1 MMRVMKSAALV
12 AALVMIGGAARG
24 DQPRS
29 SAPAVSTQAQSELP
43 GSRAPDQSAQNA
55 RPWVTGVPQ
64 REQKAATDLFREG
77 NALLKES
84 LFVQAAAKYREA
96 LSHWNHP
103 GIHYNLALALLN
115 LDQPIEVY
123 NHLEAALKYGP
134 APLDT
139 DKFDHANRYR
149 ALIEKQLARIDIRCD
164 KPAGAIVSMDGT
176 RVFMAPG
183 HYEGLVRV
191 GPHTIVAERKGFVGV
206 QKTPTLPPGETTKIE
221 LRLFTAEQ
229 LPRYKPRWPI
239 YVPIAVLAAGVGAAG
254 VGGILNWQ
262 ATESFKAYDRGVSS
276 CSLGSATGGCMPN
289 GALAGK
295 RSAGDA
301 MQGSA
306 FALYGIGAAL
316 VAAGGVLLYMDR
328 ARPYHVEQGETAQP
342 PVVVAPVLGSSGGG
356 ATVTVRF

>member
-1 MMRVMKSAALV
+1 MKSAAVL
-12 AALVMIGGAARG
+12 AALVLMGPAARA
-24 DQPRS
+24 DEPRS
-29 SAPAVSTQAQSELP
+29 STPAVSKQAQAELP
-43 GSRAPDQSAQNA
+43 GSAAE
-55 RPWVTGVPQ
+55 RPWGVGVSLK
-64 REQKAATDLFREG
+64 EQKAATDLFREA

-123 NHLEAALKYGP
+123 KHLEAALKYGP

-149 ALIEKQLARIDIRCD
+149 ALIEKQLARIEVRCD
-164 KPAGAIVSMDGT
+164 KPSGAVVTMDGT
-176 RVFMAPG
+176 RLFIAPG
-183 HYEGLVRV
+183 HYEELVRV
-191 GPHTIVAERKGFVGV
+191 GQHTIVAERKGYVGV

-221 LRLFTAEQ
+221 LRMFTAEQ
-229 LPRYKPRWPI
+229 LTHYKRRWPL
-239 YVPIAVLAAGVGAAG
+239 YVPVAVLAAGVVAAG

-276 CSLGSATGGCMPN
+276 CSLGSATGGCTPN

-316 VAAGGVLLYMDR
+316 VAAGGVLMYLDR
-328 ARPYHVEQGETAQP
+328 ARPYHVEQGDTAQP
-342 PVVVAPVLGSSGGG
+342 PVIVAPVVSSNGGG
-356 ATVTVRF
+356 ATVMVRF

>member
-1 MMRVMKSAALV
+1 MTTTMKSAAVV
-12 AALVMIGGAARG
+12 AALLVIGPAARG
-24 DQPRS
+24 DEPQS
-29 SAPAVSTQAQSELP
+29 SAPAVSKQAQSELP
-43 GSRAPDQSAQNA
+43 GTQAAE
-55 RPWVTGVPQ
+55 RPWVLGVPAK
-64 REQKAATDLFREG
+64 EQKAAIDLFREA

-123 NHLEAALKYGP
+123 KHLEAALKYGP
-134 APLDT
+134 APLDA

-149 ALIEKQLARIDIRCD
+149 ALIEKQLARIEIRCD
-164 KPAGAIVSMDGT
+164 KPAGAIVTMDGT
-176 RVFMAPG
+176 RLFIAPG
-183 HYEGLVRV
+183 RYEDLVRV
-191 GPHTIVAERKGFVGV
+191 GQHTIVAERRGYVGV

-221 LRLFTAEQ
+221 LRMFTAEQ
-229 LPRYKPRWPI
+229 LTQYKRRWPI
-239 YVPIAVLAAGVGAAG
+239 YVPVAVLAAGVVAAG
-254 VGGILNWQ
+254 VGGILQWQ
-262 ATESFKAYDRGVSS
+262 ATESFKAYDRGVVS
-276 CSLGSATGGCMPN
+276 CSLGSMTGGCMPN
-289 GALAGK
+289 GALADK

-306 FALYGIGAAL
+306 FALYAVGAGL

-342 PVVVAPVLGSSGGG
+342 PVIVAPVVSSSGGG

>member
-1 MMRVMKSAALV
+1 MTTAMKSATVL
-12 AALVMIGGAARG
+12 AALLGLASATRA
-24 DQPRS
+24 DEPR
-29 SAPAVSTQAQSELP
+29 APTVSKQAQSELP
-43 GSRAPDQSAQNA
+43 GSHAAAEGA
-55 RPWVTGVPQ
+55 RPWISGVPQ

-77 NALLKES
+77 NGLLKES

-134 APLDT
+134 APLDA
-139 DKFDHANRYR
+139 DKFEHAIRYR
-149 ALIEKQLARIDIRCD
+149 ALIEKQLARIDVRCD
-164 KPAGAIVSMDGT
+164 KPDGAVVTMDGT
-176 RVFMAPG
+176 RLFMAPG
-183 HYEGLVRV
+183 RYEGLVRV
-191 GPHTIVAERKGFVGV
+191 GQHTIVAERRGFVGV
-206 QKTPTLPPGETTKIE
+206 QQTPTLPPAETTKIE
-221 LRLFTAEQ
+221 LRMFTAEQ
-229 LPRYKPRWPI
+229 LTRYKRRWPI
-239 YVPIAVLAAGVGAAG
+239 YVPVAVLAAGVVAAG

-262 ATESFKAYDRGVSS
+262 ATESFHAYDSGITK
-276 CSLGSATGGCMPN
+276 CSVGSVTGGCMPN
-289 GALAGK
+289 GELAGK
-295 RSAGDA
+295 RSSGDA

-306 FALYGIGAAL
+306 FALYAVGAGL

-342 PVVVAPVLGSSGGG
+342 PVVVAPVLSSKSGG